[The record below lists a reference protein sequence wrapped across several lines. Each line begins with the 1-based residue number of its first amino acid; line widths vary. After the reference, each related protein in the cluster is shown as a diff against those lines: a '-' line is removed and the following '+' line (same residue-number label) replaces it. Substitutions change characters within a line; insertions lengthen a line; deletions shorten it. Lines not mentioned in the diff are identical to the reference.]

1 MRLFAEPPA
10 ELDAASRRAIVEVNC
25 ELFIAFGDVPLPLMN
40 RRFG

>member
-10 ELDAASRRAIVEVNC
+10 ELDAASLRTIVEVNC